1 MIFYSLLIL
10 VLFISAIL
18 MLFASNSYANK
29 ELSTYQ
35 ICLRNPWLNRNVYLA
50 YDYDNNKNVIEF
62 VER

>member
-1 MIFYSLLIL
+1 
-10 VLFISAIL
+10 

-29 ELSTYQ
+29 ELSAYQ